1 MAYTEIDKGSTD
13 GTCAFLA
20 AAIDQLFS
28 VRQPKP
34 CTLILHT
41 TLIASYLHVLLHFL
55 QSVGKARRG
64 KGDMSVGID
73 VFSPDPDTIFH
84 TLTDALK
91 SAVARC
97 ATTSFPG
104 KLVAKDTVAAVT
116 VPAGGVISAGTR

>member
-73 VFSPDPDTIFH
+73 VFSPDPNTIFH

-91 SAVARC
+91 SATMC
-97 ATTSFPG
+97 DNFIPWQTSG
-104 KLVAKDTVAAVT
+104 QRHSRSSD
-116 VPAGGVISAGTR
+116 SSRRWCY